1 MVLKPPGDV
10 FAAVAPQIF
19 VVYEGTS
26 DYATA
31 GKTRRYMAVSVA
43 RDMLFAAA
51 FVDVE
56 GDVVGFGASRLWR

>member
-1 MVLKPPGDV
+1 MVLKPVGDV

-19 VVYEGTS
+19 VAHEGTS
-26 DYATA
+26 SYATA